1 MNLEHKIGKAKS
13 LLSEVEKNF
22 TPAVFANSFGAED
35 MVLTDLIAKFFRRIE
50 VFTLDTGRL
59 PQETFLLMEQVA
71 NRYSLPIKVYFP
83 ASSDVENYVA
93 QHGPNAFYESVER
106 RKECCRIRKVE
117 PFKRAVQ
124 GKAAWITGVRREQ
137 TTTRTGLSESEFDN
151 AYGLHKFSPL
161 LEWNLEDVW
170 AYIRKFE
177 VPYNELH
184 DKGYP
189 SIGCAPCTR
198 ATVPGEDIRAGRWW
212 WENPTHKECGLH
224 PKKASG

>member
-1 MNLEHKIGKAKS
+1 MSLEHKIGKAKS
-13 LLSEVEKNF
+13 LLSEIEKNF

-35 MVLTDLIAKFFRRIE
+35 MVLTDLITEFSRRIE

-137 TTTRTGLSESEFDN
+137 ATTRTGLSESEFDN

-212 WENPTHKECGLH
+212 WENPTRKECGLH

>member
-1 MNLEHKIGKAKS
+1 MSLEHKIGKAKS

-59 PQETFLLMEQVA
+59 PQETFLLMEQIA

-137 TTTRTGLSESEFDN
+137 ATTRAGLSESEFDN
-151 AYGLHKFSPL
+151 AYGLLKFSPL

-212 WENPTHKECGLH
+212 WENPTRKECGLH

>member
-1 MNLEHKIGKAKS
+1 MSLEHKIGKAKS

-59 PQETFLLMEQVA
+59 PQETFLLMEQIA

-137 TTTRTGLSESEFDN
+137 ATTRAGLSESEFDN
-151 AYGLHKFSPL
+151 AYGLLKFSPL

>member
-59 PQETFLLMEQVA
+59 PQETFLLMEKVA

-83 ASSDVENYVA
+83 AGSDVENYVA
-93 QHGPNAFYESVER
+93 RHGPNAFYESVER

-117 PFKRAVQ
+117 PFRRAVR

-137 TTTRTGLSESEFDN
+137 AVSRNDLSESEFDN
-151 AYGLHKFSPL
+151 AYGLLKFSPL
-161 LEWNLEDVW
+161 LEWSLEDVW

-184 DKGYP
+184 DKGFP

-198 ATVPGEDIRAGRWW
+198 AIVPGEDIRAGRWW
-212 WENPTHKECGLH
+212 WEHPTHKECGLH